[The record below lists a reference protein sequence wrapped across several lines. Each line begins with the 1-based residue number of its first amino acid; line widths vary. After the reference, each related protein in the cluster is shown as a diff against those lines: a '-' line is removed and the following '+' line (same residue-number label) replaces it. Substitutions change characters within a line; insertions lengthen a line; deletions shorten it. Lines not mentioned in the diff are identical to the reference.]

1 MDEKFKHIIDTP
13 SPVVDAIVDKAM
25 FHTRKDDARRFL
37 YFMDSYICYYLN
49 KDYNELCFP
58 IIRIPSC
65 PDWAR
70 ELFLKYLI
78 LRLSIYYNQDSIN
91 NLKPEQSLHLKYVD
105 PFDSEKAR
113 EARKHNKY
121 ISKWNSFKRAITTVN
136 EDKKYIG
143 ENSHK
148 NLIFCT
154 PNDLMVSRENKN
166 EFIKEFYGKPDDIF
180 SDKNLCICHDLT
192 SKNIRQKIK
201 EAKSEVKIDNIFV
214 FFTNNDEC
222 KSLRKANIE
231 KLNRSGNTDIK
242 NCFIF
247 DFSDHPYRLSETLSR
262 DKRLSFIFPGFSEKE
277 YQFNDNFTCLT
288 DEEARYIFKPNFKDS
303 GESQHWHAADN
314 DMWHNNYFVPL
325 IGVFT
330 DNAEYWVQ
338 ERNIFSLCLS
348 DNLSTN
354 YKQRLKSFTTDVDE
368 HIFDESFEVQRNY
381 AEMIKKEIFNKLKG
395 REDVDRIALVV
406 DYFTPNEMRTE
417 LKYILE
423 PYKVSVYRYNQLRPK
438 RIGNKHSLGN
448 EIKEKDVFVLRYRP
462 HNAKSAF
469 SNYPNSFDP
478 FTTNPGQSIIEII
491 QDYVFIDKYLWDK
504 YDYELEQYK
513 YLNSV
518 FRREVLGGF
527 SKPIKPNPDDYPR
540 ISGDDDPNEERN
552 TNRQNVAMVDIRYEN
567 GRPSRIAE
575 SEWVIYQTQDD
586 YMAISRLKDL
596 KEDDIINQVIAVQRL
611 DEITDELSRTII
623 EREREGTEQEKITR
637 NSYYTQGIITL
648 EERDSDTFL
657 WKILLWKKVEQKSQT
672 QVYNEIMATLK
683 ESDKVQFNAFLRWI
697 DKSNSMM
704 LPLQKATQKRLME
717 YLGLSPAYLQ
727 VMRSKKM
734 TEINKT
740 RKNNNMLDSFL
751 ADYLL
756 TDIDEDTFEDFKSA
770 PINEIL
776 RYERISDLKALVEL
790 LNENINL
797 KKVVSITI

>member
-262 DKRLSFIFPGFSEKE
+262 DKRLSFIYPGFSEKE

-288 DEEARYIFKPNFKDS
+288 DEEARYIF
-303 GESQHWHAADN
+303 SQN
-314 DMWHNNYFVPL
+314 
-325 IGVFT
+325 
-330 DNAEYWVQ
+330 
-338 ERNIFSLCLS
+338 S
-348 DNLSTN
+348 
-354 YKQRLKSFTTDVDE
+354 K
-368 HIFDESFEVQRNY
+368 
-381 AEMIKKEIFNKLKG
+381 
-395 REDVDRIALVV
+395 
-406 DYFTPNEMRTE
+406 
-417 LKYILE
+417 ILE
-423 PYKVSVYRYNQLRPK
+423 RANIGMQLTMKCGIKTISYLLLVFLLIMQSIGFKNAISFHYVYLITYQR
-438 RIGNKHSLGN
+438 
-448 EIKEKDVFVLRYRP
+448 
-462 HNAKSAF
+462 
-469 SNYPNSFDP
+469 
-478 FTTNPGQSIIEII
+478 TTN
-491 QDYVFIDKYLWDK
+491 
-504 YDYELEQYK
+504 
-513 YLNSV
+513 
-518 FRREVLGGF
+518 
-527 SKPIKPNPDDYPR
+527 
-540 ISGDDDPNEERN
+540 
-552 TNRQNVAMVDIRYEN
+552 
-567 GRPSRIAE
+567 
-575 SEWVIYQTQDD
+575 
-586 YMAISRLKDL
+586 KD
-596 KEDDIINQVIAVQRL
+596 
-611 DEITDELSRTII
+611 
-623 EREREGTEQEKITR
+623 
-637 NSYYTQGIITL
+637 
-648 EERDSDTFL
+648 
-657 WKILLWKKVEQKSQT
+657 
-672 QVYNEIMATLK
+672 
-683 ESDKVQFNAFLRWI
+683 
-697 DKSNSMM
+697 
-704 LPLQKATQKRLME
+704 
-717 YLGLSPAYLQ
+717 
-727 VMRSKKM
+727 
-734 TEINKT
+734 
-740 RKNNNMLDSFL
+740 
-751 ADYLL
+751 
-756 TDIDEDTFEDFKSA
+756 
-770 PINEIL
+770 
-776 RYERISDLKALVEL
+776 
-790 LNENINL
+790 
-797 KKVVSITI
+797 